1 MKFRI
6 AFALAAVFIALAAVR
21 AGAGDGPDAEQRIAE
36 LKARMEAIAEGHAMD
51 IIGEQPDEKSMADA
65 ALVIGAFIELGM
77 IGDPDPVRAAPYFK
91 IAADRGSAEAE
102 CALGNLFATGAV
114 GARGRM
120 DKNLAKAVEHYER
133 AAAAGSTKAMLELG
147 NLYTNGADGVAADSK
162 KALARYLDAAR
173 RGDEAALAKLD
184 PIMAKAKEWEAEK
197 PGRKANFP
205 TSAEEIIAPDLVDQ
219 VKTRNRHLDR
229 LASQIYKDLNKRI
242 ADSTRESLG
251 EK

>member
-1 MKFRI
+1 MKFRT
-6 AFALAAVFIALAAVR
+6 AFALAAALIALAAVQ
-21 AGAGDGPDAEQRIAE
+21 APAAEADAQAKIAE
-36 LKARMEAIAEGHAMD
+36 LRAKMEAIAEGHAMD
-51 IIGEQPDEKSMADA
+51 IIGDQPDDQSMADA

-77 IGDPDPVRAAPYFK
+77 IGEPDPVRAAPYFK

-120 DKNLAKAVEHYER
+120 DKNPVKAVEHYER
-133 AAAAGSTKAMLELG
+133 AAAAGSTKAMVELG
-147 NLYTNGADGVAADSK
+147 NLYTSGADGIAPDSK
-162 KALARYLDAAR
+162 KALAHYLDAAR

-205 TSAEEIIAPDLVDQ
+205 TSAEEIIVPDLVDQ

-229 LASQIYKDLNKRI
+229 LASKMYQDLNKRI
-242 ADSTRESLG
+242 AESTRDSVE